1 MRLESREVVGMP
13 ERRWRALLSEIR
25 AVQTE
30 IMRTAPYRDAGLV
43 PNPGASMAT
52 IEQAERRIGRP
63 LPLSYRE
70 FLTEHNGWP
79 RFFEGASLLSAASLG
94 RRSYEELARAACDA
108 AETPVPDL
116 GPPSQWT
123 ETSRHLIPFGIDR
136 QATTL
141 FAFNP
146 IVVRHDGEYEVI
158 AWVNELGLRSDSF
171 ESFLELVLELCRAD
185 LPLSATPA
193 LKSA

>member
-1 MRLESREVVGMP
+1 MR

-25 AVQTE
+25 SVQTE

-43 PNPGASMAT
+43 PNPGASEAT

-63 LPLSYRE
+63 LPPSYRE
-70 FLTEHNGWP
+70 FLAVHNGWP

-94 RRSYEELARAACDA
+94 RRNFAELARAACDA

-123 ETSRHLIPFGIDR
+123 ETSRHLVPFGIDR

-146 IVVRHDGEYEVI
+146 TVVRADGEYEVI
-158 AWVNELGLRSDSF
+158 AWVCELGLRSDGF
-171 ESFLELVLELCRAD
+171 ESFLELVLDLCRAD